1 MSAPRR
7 RIGKAKSAEYARR
20 AVRPARSRRLYLRLR
35 PEDLALTKFIL
46 EAHDNLAYLSIV
58 DKHGAVCRL
67 VYAPGQEREVGEWL
81 RGMRGVVDF
90 ERIELLSDHGD

>member
-20 AVRPARSRRLYLRLR
+20 AVLPSRSRRLYLRLR
-35 PEDLALTKFIL
+35 PADLALFKFIL

-58 DKHGAVCRL
+58 DKHSAVCRL
-67 VYAPGQEREVGEWL
+67 VYAPGQQREVMHWLDGMSGE
-81 RGMRGVVDF
+81 VDF
-90 ERIELLSDHGD
+90 TRIELTSDHGD